1 MKDLTTGDETRQL
14 VWFALPMLLG
24 NVFQQFYN
32 MVDSFV
38 VGRFIGT
45 SALAAV
51 GTSFPVLFLMLSLIM
66 GVAMGSTVLIS
77 QHFGRKDFAN
87 LQKVIDT
94 SYIFLFA
101 AGATISLAGIAAAPV
116 ILNILAVPK
125 AILPEANA
133 YLRIIFAG
141 MLATFGYN
149 GVAAMLRGLGDSKT
163 PLYLLMAS
171 TMVNIVLDLL
181 FVVVLHW
188 GVEGAAWATVIAQGI
203 SFAGALVVLNTK
215 NKYLRLDLR
224 RLRWDKP
231 SFSLMLK
238 IGLPTGIQ
246 QTLVSLGMMVL
257 SRIVNGFGPVTMA
270 AYTAAVR
277 VDSIAS
283 LPAMNLSQAITAFTG
298 QNIGAG
304 KVDRVK
310 RGHISAMII
319 NTGISLIL
327 TITVLFFGKNLM
339 SIFTTDAAVIEIG
352 AQYLL
357 IVGIFYA
364 AFGVMLINNG
374 VMRGAGDVM
383 IPMIISL
390 IALWFI
396 RVPTALLFTKVFSM
410 GTNGIWWS
418 IPAGWLIGAGCST
431 WYYCTG
437 RWKRKNIIRPQ
448 PETQL

>member
-1 MKDLTTGDETRQL
+1 
-14 VWFALPMLLG
+14 MLLG

-77 QHFGRKDFAN
+77 QHFGRKDFAS
-87 LQKVIDT
+87 LQKVIDS
-94 SYIFLFA
+94 SYIFIFA
-101 AGATISLAGIAAAPV
+101 AGVSITIAGIVASPF
-116 ILNILAVPK
+116 ILKILAVPP

-133 YLRIIFAG
+133 YLKIIFAG
-141 MLATFGYN
+141 MLAMFGYN

-171 TMVNIVLDLL
+171 TVINIILDLYFVIVLR
-181 FVVVLHW
+181 W
-188 GVEGAAWATVIAQGI
+188 GVQGAAWATVIAQAI
-203 SFAGALVVLNTK
+203 SFTGAIIILNAK
-215 NKYLRLDLR
+215 NKYLKIDFR

-257 SRIVNGFGPVTMA
+257 SRIVNEFGPVTMA

-277 VDSIAS
+277 IDSIAS

-310 RGHISAMII
+310 RGHLSALAI
-319 NTGISLIL
+319 NTGISLI
-327 TITVLFFGKNLM
+327 ITFAVLFFGRNLM
-339 SIFTTDAAVIEIG
+339 SIFTADTAVIEVG
-352 AQYLL
+352 AKYLL

-383 IPMIISL
+383 IPLIISI
-390 IALWFI
+390 IALWFV
-396 RVPTALLFTKVFSM
+396 RVPAALLFTKVFSM
-410 GTNGIWWS
+410 GANGIWWS
-418 IPAGWLIGAGCST
+418 IPAGWLIGAICST
-431 WYYCTG
+431 WYYYLG
-437 RWKRKNIIRPQ
+437 RWKRKDIMKPRPEIRQ
-448 PETQL
+448 YHH